1 VSRSREQACLVST
14 AEPQPTPW
22 PGDRAILH
30 VDMDAFYA
38 SVELLRHP
46 ELRGTP
52 VIVGAPGARGVVA
65 AASYEARAF
74 GVHSAMASVRARR
87 LCPHA
92 TFLPGD
98 HAHYA
103 EVSSHVMAIFRDVT
117 PLVEPLSLDE
127 AFLDVTGARRLAGEP
142 RDIAARLRA
151 RVLESTDLTCSVG
164 VATTKFVAKLATEA
178 AKPKASP
185 SGPVFG
191 SGVHVVEPGRE
202 LAFLHPLPSR
212 ALWGV
217 GPQTQ
222 KVLDRL
228 GVRTVGDLAGIAEDI
243 LVGALGGAVGRHL
256 HRLSHGVDER
266 PVVPDAPVK
275 SVSHEETFAA
285 DLTDRGELQVEVV
298 RLAEGVARRLRAA
311 GLAGRTV
318 SVKVRYPDFRTVS
331 RATTVD
337 DAIDTGVEIA
347 RAAKALLAS
356 LDTSPGVRLLGVA
369 VTNLGADPTR
379 QLTLDDAMAG
389 ASPEDGGASSPGAWR
404 AVTDAVD
411 AIRDR
416 FGDGAIAPGTVA
428 ERGLLR
434 AGEQQWGPTDAGA
447 GEKPG

>member
-1 VSRSREQACLVST
+1 VHT
-14 AEPQPTPW
+14 AEPQPDRW

-52 VIVGAPGARGVVA
+52 VVVGAPGARGVVA

-92 TFLPGD
+92 PFLPGD
-98 HAHYA
+98 HPHYA
-103 EVSSHVMAIFRDVT
+103 AVSSRVMAILRDVT

-127 AFLDVTGARRLAGEP
+127 AFLDVTGARRVAGEP
-142 RDIAARLRA
+142 RVIAARLRD
-151 RVLESTDLTCSVG
+151 RVLEAEGLTCSVG

-178 AKPKASP
+178 AKPRASP

-191 SGVHVVEPGRE
+191 TGVHVVEPGLE
-202 LAFLHPLPSR
+202 LAFLHPLPAR

-228 GVRTVGDLAGIAEDI
+228 GVRTVGDLAGIGEDV
-243 LVGALGGAVGRHL
+243 LVGALGSAVGGHL

-266 PVVPDAPVK
+266 PVVPDAPEK
-275 SVSHEETFAA
+275 SVSHEETFAT
-285 DLTDRGELQVEVV
+285 DLTDPATLQAEVV
-298 RLAEGVARRLRAA
+298 RLSEGVARRMRAA
-311 GLAGRTV
+311 GVAGRTV

-331 RATTVD
+331 RSATVD
-337 DAIDTGVEIA
+337 GAIDTGVEVA
-347 RAAKALLAS
+347 RAAKALLAG

-369 VTNLGADPTR
+369 VTNLASDPAR
-379 QLTLDDAMAG
+379 QLTLDDVLAEASPEGAG
-389 ASPEDGGASSPGAWR
+389 ASGAGAWR

-411 AIRDR
+411 AIRGR

-434 AGEQQWGPTDAGA
+434 PGSQQWGPTAAPGPDEAGGA
-447 GEKPG
+447 P

>member
-1 VSRSREQACLVST
+1 VSQT
-14 AEPQPTPW
+14 APEPAAW
-22 PGDRAILH
+22 SGRRAILH

-87 LCPHA
+87 LCPQA

-103 EVSSHVMAIFRDVT
+103 QVSSRVMAAFRDVT

-127 AFLDVTGARRLAGEP
+127 AFLDVSGARRIAGEP
-142 RDIAARLRA
+142 REIAARIRA
-151 RVLESTDLTCSVG
+151 LVLEQEGLTCSVG
-164 VATTKFVAKLATEA
+164 VAATKFVAKLATEA

-191 SGVHVVEPGRE
+191 TGVHVVEPGRE

-222 KVLDRL
+222 KVLDRFA
-228 GVRTVGDLAGIAEDI
+228 VRTVGDLAALDEEV
-243 LVGALGGAVGRHL
+243 LVRALGPAVGGHL
-256 HRLSHGVDER
+256 HRLSHGIDDR

-275 SVSHEETFAA
+275 SVSHEETFAT
-285 DLTDRGELQVEVV
+285 DLTDPDALQAEAV
-298 RLAEGVARRLRAA
+298 RLAEGVARRLRSA

-331 RATTVD
+331 RSTTVG
-337 DAIDTGVEIA
+337 DAVDTGVEIA
-347 RAAKALLAS
+347 RAAKALLAG

-369 VTNLGADPTR
+369 VTNLGADPVR
-379 QLTLDDAMAG
+379 QLTFEDALGGGDDA
-389 ASPEDGGASSPGAWR
+389 DGASSPGAWR

-434 AGEQQWGPTDAGA
+434 PGEQQWGPTDPGA
-447 GEKPG
+447 PSEGS